1 MFTVY
6 VLYSE
11 KFDKTYTG
19 CTGHLPSRLQ
29 SHNSEKNSGYTK
41 RFQPWDLIHTEEY
54 ETKEMAMKREKQLKS
69 GRGREFVRQII
80 ENRGKPNI

>member
-11 KFDKTYTG
+11 KFDKIYTG
-19 CTGHLPSRLQ
+19 YTNHLPSRLQ

-41 RFQPWDLIHTEEY
+41 RFQPWKVVYTEEHK
-54 ETKEMAMKREKQLKS
+54 TKTMAMLREKQLKS
-69 GRGREFVRQII
+69 GRGREFIRVFI
-80 ENRGKPNI
+80 EQKKQNL